1 MMLKCFLRN
10 IIKILMILKDQ
21 MNQKVVYLM
30 HYINHHQNLSK
41 LYRLIALNV
50 FVSAV
55 FGLGTA
61 EFTSASVNVA
71 ENVSG
76 GYVDITIRGDSG
88 GGTIGLL
95 GIRYRSTSTMTA
107 KYNGGTFSDDADDIY
122 NAAALGS
129 DDNSS
134 TDNQG
139 TDIQVYFSGETSLT
153 ISIKIDDD
161 NKPINKPIQIPTTPR
176 GVLIPK

>member
-1 MMLKCFLRN
+1 MNRYKYISMKNYLKIIFSLIFLF
-10 IIKILMILKDQ
+10 
-21 MNQKVVYLM
+21 
-30 HYINHHQNLSK
+30 S
-41 LYRLIALNV
+41 
-50 FVSAV
+50 FS

-61 EFTSASVNVA
+61 EFSVSSLNVN

-76 GYVDITIRGDSG
+76 GYVDITILGKSDGS
-88 GGTIGLL
+88 TVGLL
-95 GIRYRSTSTMTA
+95 GIKYKSTSLMTA

-129 DDNSS
+129 DDNAS
-134 TDNQG
+134 TDDQG

-161 NKPINKPIQIPTTPR
+161 NRWEGGSSATHEYLAIELYTPS
-176 GVLIPK
+176 GALTVDVGDDLI